1 MITTKKSFKRSSVE
15 RHRNINQKVVKHVR
29 KPSSNM
35 NKPKKTSLAINANT
49 VGKEDNTK
57 RANKKKVKS
66 ADKFLRPPKQR
77 LVIRKKSQDQTRP
90 TIKQKVSSSFK
101 QQVKNF
107 KSKKREK
114 EEEDQMGKKK
124 HLSMEG
130 IVKTNKYNILKK
142 HKTKAT
148 NNSKQKSRFLDKSQ
162 IKTRPSRVKR
172 NKVRKASLRS
182 FSGEKVN
189 DRKERNKA
197 NLKKL
202 SKAKSVKLLKMK
214 RSVSKDKQN
223 MKKITKKINKKIN
236 IIDKK
241 VNYLYSNISQNKKSQ
256 KKQVK
261 LKHNKKKNKAKIKIS
276 KNNRGSGVSLKK
288 DTLSHLVQS
297 EFIYSLKELTETHLL
312 KLNQLFDNFN
322 KTKNSE
328 KRELESNANIKELI
342 QITKMTIQEYQ
353 NKMKNATKI
362 IETSKAVDKP
372 DLQIEAVSID
382 KQEEN
387 HLEKFR
393 KLKKTPK
400 KKSATKME
408 KFCIFNKRNSL
419 ELKTPKINMN
429 RDKLYSERSKNSKKE
444 AFFSESWKLPNK
456 TILHKNSK
464 NLIISNITKTKNSED
479 NMRSFDRLRNSN
491 VLNSNCE
498 NSDFNSY
505 RCKSEKSLDKQRDI
519 SPVAVIDKK
528 KEPTLIK
535 EDDQNTEINKQE
547 PAVEEK
553 TDIKEPSKDKVDEI
567 SEQVLKVVVD
577 DLFEDYLYR
586 LFFLPDKITGIKTN
600 YNYCKFY
607 FDALIKLTESKL
619 KRQIQ
624 RAGPHQPIN
633 PFRA

>member
-15 RHRNINQKVVKHVR
+15 RTKNPSQKLVKHVR
-29 KPSSNM
+29 KPSNNITKS
-35 NKPKKTSLAINANT
+35 KKTSVIGNT
-49 VGKEDNTK
+49 NVPLKEDNTK

-77 LVIRKKSQDQTRP
+77 LIIRKKSQDQTRL
-90 TIKQKVSSSFK
+90 TVKQKASNSFK
-101 QQVKNF
+101 QQIKHL

-114 EEEDQMGKKK
+114 EEEDYIGKKK

-162 IKTRPSRVKR
+162 LKTKPGRIKR

-182 FSGEKVN
+182 YSGEKVN
-189 DRKERNKA
+189 ERKEKHKT

-214 RSVSKDKQN
+214 RSVSKDKQQ

-241 VNYLYSNISQNKKSQ
+241 VNYLYSNISQNKKNPR
-256 KKQVK
+256 KQIK
-261 LKHNKKKNKAKIKIS
+261 LKNNKKKNKGKIKIT
-276 KNNRGSGVSLKK
+276 KNGTTNSASVKK
-288 DTLSHLVQS
+288 EALSQLVQS

-328 KRELESNANIKELI
+328 TRNFESDSNIKELI
-342 QITKMTIQEYQ
+342 EITKMTIQEYQ
-353 NKMKNATKI
+353 NKMKSATKI
-362 IETSKAVDKP
+362 IENEKP
-372 DLQIEAVSID
+372 KTKSNLKIEAISMD
-382 KQEEN
+382 KQDDSN
-387 HLEKFR
+387 VEKF
-393 KLKKTPK
+393 KKHNKTPK
-400 KKSATKME
+400 KKSATKID

-429 RDKLYSERSKNSKKE
+429 RDKLYSERSKHSKKE

-456 TILHKNSK
+456 TVLHKNSK

-491 VLNSNCE
+491 MLNSNCE

-505 RCKSEKSLDKQRDI
+505 RCKSEKSVDKQKDS
-519 SPVAVIDKK
+519 SPVRVIEKTKELVPLKESDPIVVIDQEVEQ
-528 KEPTLIK
+528 KEEQLDVVK
-535 EDDQNTEINKQE
+535 SEDN
-547 PAVEEK
+547 
-553 TDIKEPSKDKVDEI
+553 KVDEI
-567 SEQVLKVVVD
+567 SEHILKTVVD

-607 FDALIKLTESKL
+607 FEALIKLTESKF
-619 KRQIQ
+619 KRKIQ
-624 RAGPHQPIN
+624 ESSS
-633 PFRA
+633 

>member
-236 IIDKK
+236 IIDLLIDFLC
-241 VNYLYSNISQNKKSQ
+241 YL
-256 KKQVK
+256 
-261 LKHNKKKNKAKIKIS
+261 LH
-276 KNNRGSGVSLKK
+276 
-288 DTLSHLVQS
+288 VQ
-297 EFIYSLKELTETHLL
+297 
-312 KLNQLFDNFN
+312 
-322 KTKNSE
+322 
-328 KRELESNANIKELI
+328 
-342 QITKMTIQEYQ
+342 
-353 NKMKNATKI
+353 
-362 IETSKAVDKP
+362 
-372 DLQIEAVSID
+372 
-382 KQEEN
+382 
-387 HLEKFR
+387 
-393 KLKKTPK
+393 
-400 KKSATKME
+400 
-408 KFCIFNKRNSL
+408 
-419 ELKTPKINMN
+419 
-429 RDKLYSERSKNSKKE
+429 
-444 AFFSESWKLPNK
+444 
-456 TILHKNSK
+456 
-464 NLIISNITKTKNSED
+464 
-479 NMRSFDRLRNSN
+479 
-491 VLNSNCE
+491 
-498 NSDFNSY
+498 
-505 RCKSEKSLDKQRDI
+505 
-519 SPVAVIDKK
+519 
-528 KEPTLIK
+528 
-535 EDDQNTEINKQE
+535 
-547 PAVEEK
+547 
-553 TDIKEPSKDKVDEI
+553 
-567 SEQVLKVVVD
+567 
-577 DLFEDYLYR
+577 
-586 LFFLPDKITGIKTN
+586 
-600 YNYCKFY
+600 
-607 FDALIKLTESKL
+607 
-619 KRQIQ
+619 
-624 RAGPHQPIN
+624 
-633 PFRA
+633 